1 MSLPTCLRFT
11 GAVTAVA
18 VSAVLSFPGIAFSQT
33 PAVRSVAAA
42 SAPVDRVSGW
52 KSDIAFWLE
61 QLRKQHYVYKSKPL
75 PSALVKG
82 ADDLTRNSP
91 KFSDERMLF
100 EMQRLAAYI
109 GDGHT
114 YVLPLAAEHVPGSV
128 IPLRFYLF
136 SDGLFVIDA
145 TNGNEQLIGSKLI
158 SIGRTSSAVL
168 LQRMKPAISSDNPF
182 AYRWIGPPFLN
193 LRGAIEA
200 IADGI
205 TSDSIPVTLRDRAG
219 RVHKLKFASGPP
231 PRMQGVPKL
240 MSSKLPGA
248 PSVPIWLQQVGTNF
262 WMSPLSDGSLYVQ
275 FNQVMDVET
284 HTLRQA
290 GTELGKELM
299 AKRPTRVILD
309 VRHNNGGNSYLY
321 PPIIDALIAWESV
334 VPAGKLYV
342 LTGRNTFSAAQN
354 FIAQLDRRTRAIFVG
369 EPSSS
374 KPNFVGEEND
384 LVLPWSGAIVS
395 ISNRYHENIPG
406 DKREWIEP
414 DIRVDLSSA
423 DYFANRDPVLERIA
437 PRATLR

>member
-1 MSLPTCLRFT
+1 MSFPKCVRF
-11 GAVTAVA
+11 A
-18 VSAVLSFPGIAFSQT
+18 VSAALCFPGIAHGQT
-33 PAVRSVAAA
+33 PATQTASSA
-42 SAPVDRVSGW
+42 SARVDRVTGW

-75 PSALVKG
+75 PAALVKG
-82 ADDLTRNSP
+82 ADELTRNIP
-91 KFSDERMLF
+91 KYSDERMLF

-145 TNGNEQLIGSKLI
+145 TNGNEKWIGSKLI
-158 SIGRTSSAVL
+158 SIGQTPSAVL

-200 IADGI
+200 LADGI

-231 PRMQGVPKL
+231 PRMQGIPKL
-240 MSSKLPGA
+240 MASKLPGA
-248 PSVPIWLQQVGTNF
+248 PPAPIWLQQVSRNF
-262 WMSPLSDGSLYVQ
+262 WMRPLSNGTAYVQ
-275 FNQVMDVET
+275 FNQVADAET
-284 HTLRQA
+284 LTLRQA
-290 GTELGKELM
+290 GTDLGRELM
-299 AKRPTRVILD
+299 AHRPTRLILD

-406 DKREWIEP
+406 DKRGWIEP

-423 DYFANRDPVLERIA
+423 DYFANRDPVLERVA
-437 PRATLR
+437 R

>member
-1 MSLPTCLRFT
+1 MSFPKCVRF
-11 GAVTAVA
+11 A
-18 VSAVLSFPGIAFSQT
+18 VSAALCFPGIANSQT
-33 PAVRSVAAA
+33 PAPQTVPSA
-42 SAPVDRVSGW
+42 SARAERVTGW

-75 PSALVKG
+75 PAALVKG
-82 ADDLTRNSP
+82 ADELTRNIP
-91 KFSDERMLF
+91 KYSDERMLF

-145 TNGNEQLIGSKLI
+145 TNGNEKWIGSKLI
-158 SIGRTSSAVL
+158 SIGQTPSAVL

-200 IADGI
+200 LADGI

-231 PRMQGVPKL
+231 PRMQGIPKL
-240 MSSKLPGA
+240 TASKLPGA
-248 PSVPIWLQQVGTNF
+248 PPAPIWLQQVSRNF
-262 WMSPLSDGSLYVQ
+262 WMRPLSNGTAYVQ
-275 FNQVMDVET
+275 FNQVADAET
-284 HTLRQA
+284 LTLRQA
-290 GTELGKELM
+290 GTDLGRELM
-299 AKRPTRVILD
+299 AHRPTRLILD

-334 VPAGKLYV
+334 VPTGKLYV

-406 DKREWIEP
+406 DKRGWIEP

-423 DYFANRDPVLERIA
+423 DYFANRDPVLERVA
-437 PRATLR
+437 R

>member
-1 MSLPTCLRFT
+1 L
-11 GAVTAVA
+11 
-18 VSAVLSFPGIAFSQT
+18 
-33 PAVRSVAAA
+33 A
-42 SAPVDRVSGW
+42 SATNRADRVSGW
-52 KSDIAFWLE
+52 NSDIAFWLD
-61 QLRKQHYVYKSKPL
+61 QVRKQHYVYKSKPL
-75 PSALVKG
+75 PPSLVKA
-82 ADDLTRNSP
+82 ADDLKRNIP
-91 KFSDERMLF
+91 RYSDERMLF
-100 EMQRLAAYI
+100 EMQRLAAHV

-114 YVLPLAAEHVPGSV
+114 YVLPLGAEHVPGSV

-145 TNGNEQLIGSKLI
+145 SNGNERWIGSKLV
-158 SIGRTSSAVL
+158 SIGRTPAPVL
-168 LQRMKPAISSDNPF
+168 LERMKPAISSDNPF

-200 IADGI
+200 LADGI

-219 RVHKLKFASGPP
+219 RVHNLKFASGPP
-231 PRMQGVPKL
+231 PRMQGIPKL

-248 PSVPIWLQQVGTNF
+248 PAVPIWLQHVDRNF
-262 WMSPLSDGSLYVQ
+262 WISPLSDGSLYVQ
-275 FNQVMDVET
+275 FNQVADVES

-290 GTELGKELM
+290 GTDLGKELM
-299 AKRPTRVILD
+299 SKRPTRVILD

-334 VPAGKLYV
+334 VPTGKLYV

-354 FIAQLDRRTRAIFVG
+354 FIGQLDRRTRAIFVG

-406 DKREWIEP
+406 DKRGWIEP
-414 DIRVDLSSA
+414 DIRVDLSSR

-437 PRATLR
+437 PRVSLK